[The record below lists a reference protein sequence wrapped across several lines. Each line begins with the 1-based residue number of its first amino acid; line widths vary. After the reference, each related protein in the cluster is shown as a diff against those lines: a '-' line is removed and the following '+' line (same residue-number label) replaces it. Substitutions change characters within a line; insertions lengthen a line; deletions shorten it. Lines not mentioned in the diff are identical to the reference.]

1 MGDDSVIECI
11 VQGNNIMAHSS
22 WNTNSFGNTR
32 QGVVS
37 QELYFMFENCTYLW
51 FLLATIHHNY
61 AQFVIY

>member
-11 VQGNNIMAHSS
+11 AQGNNIMAHSS

-37 QELYFMFENCTYLW
+37 QESYFMFENCYSFIT
-51 FLLATIHHNY
+51 HNY
-61 AQFVIY
+61 GFY